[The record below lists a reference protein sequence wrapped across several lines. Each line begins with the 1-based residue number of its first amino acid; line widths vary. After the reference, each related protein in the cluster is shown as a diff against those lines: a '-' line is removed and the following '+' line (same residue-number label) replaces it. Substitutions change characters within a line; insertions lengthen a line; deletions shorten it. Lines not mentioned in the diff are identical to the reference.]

1 MDNFIPQPQGLLRFL
16 NALDTDLT
24 SSHMNLLDEEVSF
37 VSKFYT
43 PQLQLSELAKK
54 VLTNL
59 KTDDIPVLEREFND
73 NTIIHKANNTLLKVQ
88 APRMYMILQSI
99 VLEAYAIVNC
109 FVENPSSLKYLTEED
124 ISITRENL
132 NYVADY
138 LGNYDDYNSVV
149 LDLRDLDLCFSAIEL
164 QLPLIKKEAN
174 V

>member
-1 MDNFIPQPQGLLRFL
+1 MNNFIPQPQGLLRFL

-24 SSHMNLLDEEVSF
+24 SSNMNLLDEEVSF

-43 PQLQLSELAKK
+43 PQLQLIELAKK

-59 KTDDIPVLEREFND
+59 KTHDKPE
-73 NTIIHKANNTLLKVQ
+73 LLKVQ
-88 APRMYMILQSI
+88 APRMYLILQSI

-164 QLPLIKKEAN
+164 QL
-174 V
+174 

>member
-1 MDNFIPQPQGLLRFL
+1 NFIPQPQGLLRFL

-24 SSHMNLLDEEVSF
+24 ASNMNLLDEEVSF

-88 APRMYMILQSI
+88 APRMYRSEEHTSELQSR
-99 VLEAYAIVNC
+99 
-109 FVENPSSLKYLTEED
+109 F
-124 ISITRENL
+124 
-132 NYVADY
+132 
-138 LGNYDDYNSVV
+138 
-149 LDLRDLDLCFSAIEL
+149 DLVCR
-164 QLPLIKKEAN
+164 
-174 V
+174 

>member
-1 MDNFIPQPQGLLRFL
+1 MNNFIPQPQGLLRFL

-124 ISITRENL
+124 RKSTRL
-132 NYVADY
+132 NSSHE
-138 LGNYDDYNSVV
+138 LKS
-149 LDLRDLDLCFSAIEL
+149 RMPSSA
-164 QLPLIKKEAN
+164 
-174 V
+174 